1 MSKSKTYELILMGML
16 TGILFMGQV
25 FLAFLPNVEIVSLLI
40 LLYTLTF
47 GRKVFIMIY
56 TFVLLEGIFYGF
68 GLWWI
73 NYLYIWSI
81 LAVVVLLFKK
91 QRSPLFWSIVNGFF
105 GLCFGAL
112 CALPYLFIGG
122 PAAAFSYWITGIPY
136 DIPHCIGNAVLCLL
150 LFKPG
155 YYILNWLYLHAHTA
169 PMNGQ

>member
-1 MSKSKTYELILMGML
+1 MAKSKTYELILMGML

-25 FLAFLPNVEIVSLLI
+25 FLAFLPNVEIVTFLI
-40 LLYTLTF
+40 LLYTLIF

-73 NYLYIWSI
+73 NYLYVWSV

-91 QRSPLFWSIVNGFF
+91 QRSPLFWSLVTGFF

-112 CALPYLFIGG
+112 CALPYFFIGG

-136 DIPHCIGNAVLCLL
+136 DIPHCIGNVILCLF
-150 LFKPG
+150 LFKPA
-155 YYILNWLYLHAHTA
+155 YYILDWLCTHAQIS
-169 PMNGQ
+169 PIKG